1 MGGRRDWT
9 VKTNNDRLRPSE
21 RIKANH
27 RPVLGEAIAE
37 DIRNPYHIAI
47 PREMYLEILD
57 LYEPLRTNK
66 EYRKFF
72 ELLFLRPTYRDPATG
87 FILLPYEAVAEVEGK
102 TRQAKSRNYSSTP
115 FIQRFSEDTGITIK
129 CSDWLWRNERGKKQY
144 DGKIP
149 KERRYRR
156 ITHVGIDQDL
166 LARMLHMGDEK
177 STLVYWQT
185 GKVRSLQ
192 TVIKDYE
199 RSFEWLRSQGKF
211 EYKNEDQRMMADM
224 LHEPPVSKFYH
235 MVSNKRRVAYERFDE
250 LPEKCGRRFTHSLG
264 KHNQGVI
271 LASIWARPK
280 PIYGVV
286 SHSERLFSSGLTTVD
301 RRLRA
306 VLVPELDE
314 LDLKHAHGSIACV
327 QWDIPDLY
335 DMLAGGTSIWTY
347 LMDYLEI
354 EQYQRGRAKDEI
366 KPAFYSCLYG
376 GEPYSIEKRLIKGMV
391 DEEHIPYKWG
401 SFTHNWLIV
410 KVLKARDMEIARIKR
425 EKGTMTPYRW
435 LPLSEDQRETEDQ
448 TIRSH
453 LSHANSAFE
462 LRLIAACFEAVEH
475 RVDKDATI
483 LLLQHDGLSASFWP
497 GRRDRVLKA
506 MQDAVDARAK
516 EYGFPTGLEVKVVSN
531 KIGAKDAA

>member
-1 MGGRRDWT
+1 MLDQ
-9 VKTNNDRLRPSE
+9 KQSE
-21 RIKANH
+21 RIKANQ

-57 LYEPLRTNK
+57 LYEPLKANK
-66 EYRKFF
+66 AYRKFF
-72 ELLFLRPTYRDPATG
+72 ECLFLRPTYRDPKTG
-87 FILLPYEAVAEVEGK
+87 YILMPCFALAEIEGK
-102 TRQAKSRNYSSTP
+102 ARQARSGNYNGTQ

-129 CSDWLWRNERGKKQY
+129 CSNWLWHNERGKKQY

-149 KERRYRR
+149 KDRRYRR

-185 GKVRSLQ
+185 GKVRSIQ
-192 TVIKDYE
+192 TVIDDYN

-211 EYKNEDQRMMADM
+211 EYKNEDQRMMADL
-224 LHEPPVSKFYH
+224 LHATPVNKFYH
-235 MVSNKRRVAYERFDE
+235 MVNGHRQIAYETFDA
-250 LPEKCGRRFTHSLG
+250 LPEKCGHRFTHSQG

-271 LASIWARPK
+271 LASVWARPK
-280 PIYGVV
+280 PIYGIV

-354 EQYQRGRAKDEI
+354 EQHQRGRAKDEI

-376 GEPYSIEKRLIKGMV
+376 GSTYKIEERLIKGMV
-391 DEEHIPYKWG
+391 DEEHIPYRWG

-410 KVLKARDMEIARIKR
+410 KVLKARDREIARIKR

-506 MQDAVDARAK
+506 MREAVDARAK
-516 EYGFPTGLEVKVVSN
+516 EYGFPTGLEVKIVSN